1 MIFNMSN
8 NLIKREV
15 FEVFDNKSA
24 TGGKC
29 VDCMNVF
36 VSATWIVILK
46 CNECFLVLSE
56 AYQWGHVIHTL
67 GTAYIYMHACKSVH
81 WTVI

>member
-67 GTAYIYMHACKSVH
+67 GLPIYICMHVSLS
-81 WTVI
+81 TGQ